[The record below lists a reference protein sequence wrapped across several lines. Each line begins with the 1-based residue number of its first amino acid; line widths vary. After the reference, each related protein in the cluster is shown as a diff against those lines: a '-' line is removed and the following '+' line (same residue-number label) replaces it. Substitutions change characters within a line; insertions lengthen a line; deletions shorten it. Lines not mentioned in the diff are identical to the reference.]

1 MMALM
6 EAQWKD
12 EDGMQQITRG
22 KLEDLSDGGLCIRIK
37 DPILVGSK
45 LIVRWQSGEYSGTV
59 VQSRQ
64 VGSDYV
70 LGIKR
75 DAPPKLDGG

>member
-1 MMALM
+1 MARI
-6 EAQWKD
+6 EALWKD
-12 EDGMQQITRG
+12 DAGIQQVTRG

-37 DPILVGSK
+37 DPISVGSK

-64 VGSDYV
+64 LGHEYV

-75 DAPPKLDGG
+75 DAPPKPDGK

>member
-1 MMALM
+1 MARIDAL
-6 EAQWKD
+6 WKD
-12 EDGMQQITRG
+12 DSGMQQMAHG
-22 KLEDLSDGGLCIRIK
+22 KLEDLSDGGFCIRIK
-37 DPILVGSK
+37 HPIEVGSK

-64 VGSDYV
+64 QGFEYV

-75 DAPPKLDGG
+75 DAPPKPDGK